1 MDALVT
7 LDVIVD
13 RANKRGKGYMNMMM
27 INHYF
32 EMNLCRLWQVE
43 VEFTCFTIRRGAQSV
58 ARIPQIEYV
67 KMLEWKILK

>member
-7 LDVIVD
+7 LNVIVEC
-13 RANKRGKGYMNMMM
+13 AYKRGKGYMMM

-43 VEFTCFTIRRGAQSV
+43 VESTCFTIRRGAQSV